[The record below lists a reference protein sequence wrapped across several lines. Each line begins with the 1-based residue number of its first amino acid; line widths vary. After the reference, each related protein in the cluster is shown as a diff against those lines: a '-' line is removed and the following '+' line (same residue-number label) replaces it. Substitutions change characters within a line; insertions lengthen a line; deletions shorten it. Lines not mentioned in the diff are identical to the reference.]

1 MPLLVQELDVE
12 AAVLTRDSILA
23 PAQEVEIDAN
33 GDGHVSKKAARA
45 AARRCQPPAVTPSMD
60 QINQILSTLGL
71 TLADVKISV
80 DGDTTTVQMFES
92 VASLADVKEAVSKNK
107 TPRGACRSPSLMK
120 EGSVSTPWWWS
131 GEMAIAAE
139 VVVKRR
145 YDPTRSSSSWRKPR
159 MGSGSRC
166 AVRLDEVHH
175 EGAHR
180 GALDGDRHAVLSR
193 VKYEQAGWQP

>member
-1 MPLLVQELDVE
+1 
-12 AAVLTRDSILA
+12 
-23 PAQEVEIDAN
+23 
-33 GDGHVSKKAARA
+33 
-45 AARRCQPPAVTPSMD
+45 MD
-60 QINQILSTLGL
+60 QINQILNTLGL

-193 VKYEQAGWQP
+193 VKYEQAGCQP

>member
-1 MPLLVQELDVE
+1 MVQELDVE

-60 QINQILSTLGL
+60 QINQILNTLGL
-71 TLADVKISV
+71 TLADVKVSV
-80 DGDTTTVQMFES
+80 DGDTTTVQVFES
-92 VASLADVKEAVSKNK
+92 VASLADVKEAVS
-107 TPRGACRSPSLMK
+107 AWSRSPSLMK
-120 EGSVSTPWWWS
+120 EGSVPTPLTHAWWS
-131 GEMAIAAE
+131 GETATAAE

-145 YDPTRSSSSWRKPR
+145 YTTPR
-159 MGSGSRC
+159 GGSRGW
-166 AVRLDEVHH
+166 AREAGVRLD

-193 VKYEQAGWQP
+193 VKYEPAEWQS